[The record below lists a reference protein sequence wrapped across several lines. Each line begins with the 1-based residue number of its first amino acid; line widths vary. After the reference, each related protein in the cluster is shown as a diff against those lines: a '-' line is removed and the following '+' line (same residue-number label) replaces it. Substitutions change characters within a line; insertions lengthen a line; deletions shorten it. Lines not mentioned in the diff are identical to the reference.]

1 MTTLRICFV
10 GDSITN
16 GTLDP
21 ELLGW
26 PGRLCRDERAK
37 GHDLTQYNL
46 GVRAETSRQIAAR
59 WRAECTPRLPDPHDG
74 ALVFGFGVNDMAED
88 PDTGVRLP
96 IPESVAVARA
106 IISEAR
112 SWKPTLWVG
121 PAPAEMTMQPFS
133 PSPGISYSFENDR
146 TGALGGEYRTLAA
159 ALDVP
164 YLDLFT
170 ALSDDPA
177 WAASL
182 LAGDGI
188 HPTGEGY
195 ALIAAHVSAWPAWR
209 AWMD

>member
-10 GDSITN
+10 GDSIVN
-16 GTLDP
+16 GTIDG
-21 ELLGW
+21 EFLGW

-37 GHDLTQYNL
+37 GHDLTLYNL

-59 WRAECTPRLPDPHDG
+59 WRAECTPRLPAPHDG

-88 PDTGVRLP
+88 ADTGVRVP
-96 IPESVAVARA
+96 IPESVEVARA

-121 PAPAEMTMQPFS
+121 PAPAEMAMQPFS
-133 PSPGISYSFENDR
+133 PAPGISYSFENNR
-146 TGALGGEYRTLAA
+146 TAALGGEYRALAA
-159 ALDVP
+159 ELDVP

-170 ALSDDPA
+170 PLSRESA
-177 WAASL
+177 WSASL
-182 LAGDGI
+182 RAGDGV
-188 HPTGEGY
+188 HPSDEGY
-195 ALIAAHVSAWPAWR
+195 ALIAAHVGAWPAWR